1 MRGFILGRMNARRM
15 QEEAQDFLV
24 FIEVVRSREEI
35 MFYIRPE
42 VHLPEQGNG
51 KQFRGSG

>member
-1 MRGFILGRMNARRM
+1 M